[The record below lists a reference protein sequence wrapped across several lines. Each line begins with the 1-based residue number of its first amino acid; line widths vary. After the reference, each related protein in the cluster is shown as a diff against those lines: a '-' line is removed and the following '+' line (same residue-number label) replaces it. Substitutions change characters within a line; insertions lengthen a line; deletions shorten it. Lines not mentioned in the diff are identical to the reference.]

1 MNNLA
6 ELFAEVFSLIDDH
19 VEDDDARYELSKR
32 FWSMTREHDFEYGD
46 MDCDEVLVHLGLARI
61 VPDPEYPGE
70 VVTVYDG
77 GV

>member
-1 MNNLA
+1 MTSLA
-6 ELFAEVFSLIDDH
+6 ELFAEIFSVIDDY
-19 VEDDDARYELSKR
+19 VDDEDARFVLGKR
-32 FWSMTREHDFEYGD
+32 FWDMTKEHEFDYED

-70 VVTVYDG
+70 VHTVYDG